1 MGFCI
6 GGKWCRTQECRSR
19 CESWFGTMVDVADA
33 CKKACNNSV
42 SFTKDE
48 FLCSGKYLDIG
59 PVMLRYKF
67 DPCADDDLGLD
78 DLLDPLDTR
87 NQEARTLKSYT
98 PLLIGAGV
106 IFIAALALLLFA
118 PTKSNS

>member
-1 MGFCI
+1 
-6 GGKWCRTQECRSR
+6 
-19 CESWFGTMVDVADA
+19 
-33 CKKACNNSV
+33 
-42 SFTKDE
+42 
-48 FLCSGKYLDIG
+48 
-59 PVMLRYKF
+59 MLRYKF

-106 IFIAALALLLFA
+106 IFIVALALLLFA

>member
-1 MGFCI
+1 M
-6 GGKWCRTQECRSR
+6 R
-19 CESWFGTMVDVADA
+19 
-33 CKKACNNSV
+33 
-42 SFTKDE
+42 
-48 FLCSGKYLDIG
+48 
-59 PVMLRYKF
+59 RYKF
-67 DPCADDDLGLD
+67 DAGADDDLGLD